1 MKTIFKFSAV
11 VAFIFTLFLIGCS
24 GNIANQHTD
33 YLTEVPDGLI
43 DELNRK
49 FDERVESIKSA
60 ESEWTVAPEGT
71 VWYFSQSEGENI
83 NDGKS
88 PDTPMKTLSKLQRML
103 DSGNIKSG
111 DVVLFKRGDEW
122 RGRLTV
128 SAKGVTLSAYGE
140 GDKPRIIA
148 SNEAD
153 KPEQW
158 KETDVEGVYVYSASL
173 IASLD
178 VGQIV
183 FNDGEAYGLKIVV
196 DPNTKAILHAGDN
209 NLVGNGIKTWTHRT
223 GAYDGYESLAKYAS
237 EIPDADLFYYHD
249 LRTEKVYLYSRE
261 GNPGDRFDSIEMVT
275 RGHGITVHAN
285 NVILDNLCIKYAG
298 SHGISASSSKN
309 FTVRN
314 CEIGW
319 IGGSIQSSGT
329 TRFGNA
335 IEIYGAAD
343 GYYVYNNYMYQ
354 CFDCGPTVQ
363 WSGTLDEGQ
372 KMIEKNI
379 EFYGNALKEAS
390 LEVWLTSSDP
400 ATDTTYA
407 LLENCRMYDNY
418 VTGSGTG
425 WKAYNHQKH
434 EWCSFYGGP
443 QSNAI
448 YKDCYMENNYFW
460 NNRRHLM
467 KAVPT
472 TTKDNLGFKW
482 INNTIIHPLDE
493 GSIGYMGGDAAN
505 ARGGSVQYFYE
516 KDTVNALV
524 NSGALGVN
532 KFYYIPGDISNRRVA
547 DSMYS

>member
-1 MKTIFKFSAV
+1 MKTIFKLLAV
-11 VAFIFTLFLIGCS
+11 VSLIFTLLLAGCA
-24 GNIANQHTD
+24 ANQHTGD
-33 YLTEVPDGLI
+33 YLTEVPDGLV

-60 ESEWTVAPEGT
+60 ESEWTARDGGT
-71 VWYFSQSEGENI
+71 VWYFSHSEGENI

-88 PDTPMKTLSKLQRML
+88 PETPMKTLSKLQQLM
-103 DSGNIKSG
+103 DNGTIKSG

-122 RGRLTV
+122 HGRLTC

-140 GDKPRIIA
+140 GPKPCIFA
-148 SNEAD
+148 STEAESS
-153 KPEQW
+153 KQW
-158 KETDVEGVYVYSASL
+158 QETDFPGVYVFSSPL
-173 IASLD
+173 IASQD

-183 FNDGEAYGLKIVV
+183 FNNGEAYGFKIVV
-196 DPNTKAILHAGDN
+196 DLQTNNILHAGDN
-209 NLVGNGIKTWTHRT
+209 NLVSNGIKTWTHIT
-223 GAYDGYESLAKYAS
+223 GVYEGIETLAKYAENILGS
-237 EIPDADLFYYHD
+237 DLFFYHD
-249 LRTEKVYLYSRE
+249 HKKERLYLYSRE
-261 GNPGDRFDSIEMVT
+261 GNPADRFESVEIAT
-275 RGHGITVHAN
+275 RGNLLTITADD
-285 NVILDNLCIKYAG
+285 ITIDNLCLKYTG
-298 SHGISASSSKN
+298 SHGIGGGGKN
-309 FTVRN
+309 LTVRN
-314 CEIGW
+314 CEIGF

-335 IEIYGAAD
+335 VEIYGAAD
-343 GYYVYNNYMYQ
+343 GYYVYNNYIYQ

-363 WSGTLDEGQ
+363 WSGELNEGQ
-372 KMIEKNI
+372 KMIERNI
-379 EFYGNALKEAS
+379 EFYGNALCEAS
-390 LEVWLTSSDP
+390 LEVWLSSSQP

-443 QSNAI
+443 QTNAI

-472 TTKDNLGFKW
+472 TTKGDLGFKW
-482 INNTIIHPLDE
+482 VNNVIIHPLDE
-493 GSIGYMGGDAAN
+493 GSIGYMGADAAN
-505 ARGGSVQYFYE
+505 ATGNKQYFYDKE
-516 KDTVNALV
+516 TVNALV
-524 NSGALGVN
+524 ESGALGVN
-532 KFYYIPGDISNRRVA
+532 KFYYVPGDISNRRIA